1 MHSKEI
7 KCPHCGETID
17 LVKELKSDSIKT
29 KSSKN
34 IFIGALTGLFI
45 GLIFDYFYFYIGV
58 ITDYFTFMPIVHL
71 IAGTLLGMLVGWII
85 GEKKKLKSLP

>member
-1 MHSKEI
+1 MPLKEM
-7 KCPHCGETID
+7 KCPHCGESINIES
-17 LVKELKSDSIKT
+17 ELEIKQNKA
-29 KSSKN
+29 KSSKH
-34 IFIGALTGLFI
+34 ILIGAITGLTI

-71 IAGTLLGMLVGWII
+71 IAGTLLGMLVGWIL